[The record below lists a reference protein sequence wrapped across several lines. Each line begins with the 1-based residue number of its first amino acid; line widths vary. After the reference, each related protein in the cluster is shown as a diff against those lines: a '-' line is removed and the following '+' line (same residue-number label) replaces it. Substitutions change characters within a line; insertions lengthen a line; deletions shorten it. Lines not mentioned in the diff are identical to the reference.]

1 MIQNFTR
8 LCTRKVMQT
17 LEIAMAELVGLRQN
31 VLDRQPEFA
40 KGEPVRRR
48 PGQGLPVGGQVGD
61 PRPGLIHQGLEQ
73 VFGLSRA
80 GGELRQ
86 PVRSDEETADPQ
98 GVGGG
103 EVYARGQRRQMGGP
117 GREVRRHRFA
127 DRLRRSAKFD
137 EGHQAVHRVVW
148 KYCPFRSHSRP
159 SSGGSSGRRS
169 FSGLPIRS
177 PPRVGRHGQ
186 WPLQRDSPVHPAPGR
201 RRLQREHFKLRGA
214 QP

>member
-1 MIQNFTR
+1 
-8 LCTRKVMQT
+8 MQT

-98 GVGGG
+98 GGRRW
-103 EVYARGQRRQMGGP
+103 RGVCPRPAPPDGRSWPRSPAAPVRRPPAPQ
-117 GREVRRHRFA
+117 REVR
-127 DRLRRSAKFD
+127 
-137 EGHQAVHRVVW
+137 
-148 KYCPFRSHSRP
+148 
-159 SSGGSSGRRS
+159 
-169 FSGLPIRS
+169 
-177 PPRVGRHGQ
+177 
-186 WPLQRDSPVHPAPGR
+186 
-201 RRLQREHFKLRGA
+201 
-214 QP
+214 